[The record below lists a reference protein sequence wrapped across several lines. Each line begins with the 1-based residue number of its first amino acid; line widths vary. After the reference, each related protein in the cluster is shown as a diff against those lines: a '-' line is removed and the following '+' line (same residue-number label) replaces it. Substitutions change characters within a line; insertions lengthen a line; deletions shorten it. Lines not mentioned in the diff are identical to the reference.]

1 MFYYYFGGK
10 LPKENVLCDQDSY
23 FTWNALLRYI
33 TRLYVVCEKWKYE
46 NASNVNSTH
55 KQEAKLSL
63 IIARC
68 LRYSRAV
75 FLLFVICHKRV

>member
-33 TRLYVVCEKWKYE
+33 TIGYMSYVKSE
-46 NASNVNSTH
+46 NMKMLAM
-55 KQEAKLSL
+55 
-63 IIARC
+63 
-68 LRYSRAV
+68 
-75 FLLFVICHKRV
+75 

>member
-46 NASNVNSTH
+46 NASNV
-55 KQEAKLSL
+55 
-63 IIARC
+63 
-68 LRYSRAV
+68 
-75 FLLFVICHKRV
+75 